1 MLDRVDALPLALERA
16 GDAPWREAVAPSF
29 QDRSDV
35 PEFNTCEVAR
45 GSIPCTPSMHT
56 GGTKLASM
64 FAASVRRRSRFG
76 FVRGVRIGPTPSRN
90 VPRFTHSCATP
101 MIALRSP

>member
-45 GSIPCTPSMHT
+45 G
-56 GGTKLASM
+56 
-64 FAASVRRRSRFG
+64 
-76 FVRGVRIGPTPSRN
+76 
-90 VPRFTHSCATP
+90 
-101 MIALRSP
+101 